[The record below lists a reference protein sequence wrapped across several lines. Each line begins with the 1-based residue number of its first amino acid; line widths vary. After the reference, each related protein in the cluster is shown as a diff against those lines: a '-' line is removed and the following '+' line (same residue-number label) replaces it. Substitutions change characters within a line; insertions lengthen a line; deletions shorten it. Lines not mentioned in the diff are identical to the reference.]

1 MNKTRRRAI
10 QKHRAKDQK
19 FAARRKA
26 ESELAGG
33 ARARAQMQAPA
44 PAARPRST
52 ARERSEAATPD
63 NEGNSESASE

>member
-26 ESELAGG
+26 ESEQAGG
-33 ARARAQMQAPA
+33 ARARAQMQTPA

-52 ARERSEAATPD
+52 ARERSEAGSLDSDVST
-63 NEGNSESASE
+63 ESASE

>member
-33 ARARAQMQAPA
+33 ARARAQVQAPS

-52 ARERSEAATPD
+52 ALERSEAATPD
-63 NEGNSESASE
+63 NDVNSESASE